1 MHDELTYGVLDD
13 ILESIKEDS
22 EEKYNSL
29 LILDDVTAT
38 LKNKELYIL
47 LKRTIYN
54 RRHHRI
60 SIMILVQSYNA
71 MPPSIRKAISHFIS
85 YKPRNKKSSP

>member
-13 ILESIKEDS
+13 ILESIKEDA

-38 LKNKELYIL
+38 LKNKELQTL
-47 LKRTIYN
+47 LKRTIYH
-54 RRHHRI
+54 RRHYR
-60 SIMILVQSYNA
+60 L
-71 MPPSIRKAISHFIS
+71 
-85 YKPRNKKSSP
+85 